1 MTKYWL
7 KILQSHE
14 NSLLFKTYEMLKL
27 DVDAKK
33 TYNKTNWAYHIILV
47 NCLTYG

>member
-27 DVDAKK
+27 DVDSKK